1 MERAIGNEWYQH
13 SDAPG
18 FLPRCVEHV
27 KSWLPLLYRFGV
39 LLGLVRT
46 IRGNPVTDSL
56 PISPTARTA
65 IPPAQSTPMRTAA
78 ERLEASFLAEML
90 KSAGFGEQENSFS
103 GSTGEDQFA
112 SFHREALALQM
123 VRNGGI
129 GLAEVFYQSLMEK
142 TNDA

>member
-1 MERAIGNEWYQH
+1 M
-13 SDAPG
+13 
-18 FLPRCVEHV
+18 
-27 KSWLPLLYRFGV
+27 
-39 LLGLVRT
+39 
-46 IRGNPVTDSL
+46 TDSL
-56 PISPTARTA
+56 PIPPTAHVA
-65 IPPAQSTPMRTAA
+65 KPPVQSTPMRDAA

-123 VRNGGI
+123 VRNGGL
-129 GLAEVFYQSLMEK
+129 GLAEIFYQSLMEK

>member
-1 MERAIGNEWYQH
+1 MT
-13 SDAPG
+13 D
-18 FLPRCVEHV
+18 FLP
-27 KSWLPLLYRFGV
+27 
-39 LLGLVRT
+39 
-46 IRGNPVTDSL
+46 
-56 PISPTARTA
+56 
-65 IPPAQSTPMRTAA
+65 IPPTTRPATAAAQRTPMRDAA

-103 GSTGEDQFA
+103 GSAGEDQFA

-129 GLAEVFYQSLMEK
+129 GLAEVFYQSLTER

>member
-1 MERAIGNEWYQH
+1 MT
-13 SDAPG
+13 D
-18 FLPRCVEHV
+18 FLPIQA
-27 KSWLPLLYRFGV
+27 GV
-39 LLGLVRT
+39 RPAT
-46 IRGNPVTDSL
+46 PTRQASPIRE
-56 PISPTARTA
+56 
-65 IPPAQSTPMRTAA
+65 AA

-103 GSTGEDQFA
+103 GSSGEDQFA

-129 GLAEVFYQSLMEK
+129 GLAEVFYQSLTEK